1 MWEGRGEMVL
11 LVCGAARGLGA
22 RRRRCSGRGCI
33 KAVAASKKEIGGSV
47 SVPGARDTARGTV
60 TDAPIF
66 IFDDATAAIDA
77 GTEQRI
83 RRALKARAGT
93 HTTIIIS
100 HRLVSIMHADEILFL
115 DEGCIVERGTHEQL
129 LALKGRYF
137 ELHSLQLRDEH
148 RSPHLTERVKP
159 A

>member
-1 MWEGRGEMVL
+1 MSL
-11 LVCGAARGLGA
+11 
-22 RRRRCSGRGCI
+22 SGGQRQR
-33 KAVAASKKEIGGSV
+33 V
-47 SVPGARDTARGTV
+47 SIARGTL